1 MEQNAAKNAGR
12 FAGAVIIIQIITGF
26 LINQVLVGPFTFAKD
41 YLTAV
46 AGHSN
51 ELTAGMLLGLL
62 SGALSIAMAARVLP
76 IFKQY
81 NAVLAFAF
89 LAFSILDFTN
99 IAADN
104 TSIQSL
110 LAAGKQYV
118 QSGVSPAGSYS
129 TAAGTVAYEARLWTH
144 LMTILIPA
152 ITALVFFY
160 VLFMYRLVPRF
171 IAVWGF
177 TAAILMA
184 IAIVLMI
191 YGKVESI
198 LLLAPFGLNQ
208 LFLSIWLMVKGFKT
222 RNGQGI
228 QG

>member
-1 MEQNAAKNAGR
+1 MRLLDRYLLRELLIPFGYCLCGFALLWTDGPRIMEIPKA
-12 FAGAVIIIQIITGF
+12 
-26 LINQVLVGPFTFAKD
+26 
-41 YLTAV
+41 
-46 AGHSN
+46 
-51 ELTAGMLLGLL
+51 ML
-62 SGALSIAMAARVLP
+62 
-76 IFKQY
+76 
-81 NAVLAFAF
+81 
-89 LAFSILDFTN
+89 DEH
-99 IAADN
+99 
-104 TSIQSL
+104 
-110 LAAGKQYV
+110 
-118 QSGVSPAGSYS
+118 
-129 TAAGTVAYEARLWTH
+129 EARLWTH